1 MQRGVDGEQNALHK
15 TNIGQSLRY
24 QLTSQY
30 GGCIVVIPPGHVE
43 IAVNSLW
50 LLHEFARKLG
60 MPKSLVNKFS
70 ILYIYIN
77 TCFSLL
83 NCHGRGN
90 FPIFRHTHI
99 IFMLA
104 FS

>member
-1 MQRGVDGEQNALHK
+1 MSIYIEFNMVCSGTFMMFHDWVLWLGCMQRGVDGEQNALHK

-30 GGCIVVIPPGHVE
+30 GGCIVFIPPGHVE

-70 ILYIYIN
+70 ILYI
-77 TCFSLL
+77 
-83 NCHGRGN
+83 
-90 FPIFRHTHI
+90 
-99 IFMLA
+99 
-104 FS
+104 